1 MKAVFLSGAEEDL
14 KELRRYLIKRFGK
27 GTWSDAYGK
36 IKTSVRG
43 LQTFPLAGSIPE
55 EFVDLGLGQYRQ
67 VISGMNR
74 IIYEVGDEVLYI
86 HIVCDTR
93 RDMQTL
99 LVNWILRMTKK

>member
-27 GTWSDAYGK
+27 STWSDTYGK

-43 LQTFPLAGSIPE
+43 LQTFPWAGSVPE
-55 EFVDLGLGQYRQ
+55 EFAGLGLGQYRQ

-74 IIYEVGDEVLYI
+74 IIYAPAA
-86 HIVCDTR
+86 T
-93 RDMQTL
+93 QTAPPMATQTEL
-99 LVNWILRMTKK
+99 APIQ

>member
-1 MKAVFLSGAEEDL
+1 VKAIFLSGAEEDL

-27 GTWSDAYGK
+27 STWRDTYGK

-43 LQTFPLAGSIPE
+43 LQAFPLAGSVPE
-55 EFVDLGLGQYRQ
+55 ELADLGLSQYRQ

-99 LVNWILRMTKK
+99 LINRILRMTKK

>member
-1 MKAVFLSGAEEDL
+1 VKAVFLSGAEEDL

-27 GTWSDAYGK
+27 STWSDTYGK

-93 RDMQTL
+93 RDLRDL
-99 LVNWILRMTKK
+99 LAKRLLRAGQ